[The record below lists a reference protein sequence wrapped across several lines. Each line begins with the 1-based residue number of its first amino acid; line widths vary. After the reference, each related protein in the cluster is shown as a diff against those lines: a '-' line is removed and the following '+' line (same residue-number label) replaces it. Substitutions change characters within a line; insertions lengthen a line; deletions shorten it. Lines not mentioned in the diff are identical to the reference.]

1 LNDGFTTAEPG
12 HPGSLQPST
21 RSYAMAVILA
31 SVFGFVGIQHFY
43 LGRWVEGIID
53 VGLSI
58 GWIVSF
64 ARGEILLGTALVAA
78 DFIHAFAVT
87 IMLLTGN
94 FKDGD
99 GRVVCYPGQKL
110 TIHRG

>member
-1 LNDGFTTAEPG
+1 MGL
-12 HPGSLQPST
+12 PGSIQPSPK
-21 RSYAMAVILA
+21 SYATAVSLSA
-31 SVFGFVGIQHFY
+31 VFGLLGIQHFY
-43 LGRWVEGIID
+43 LGRIGEGLID
-53 VGLSI
+53 LGLTI
-58 GWIVSF
+58 GWIWSF
-64 ARGEILLGTALVAA
+64 AAGAPLLGVLLLLADAAHAL
-78 DFIHAFAVT
+78 IVT